1 MVEGRDIGSA
11 VFPDATLK
19 VYLTASVEERARR
32 RAAEVGAD
40 DLGDMERRIR
50 ERDAIDSN
58 REHDP
63 LTIADGAHVIDSSE
77 LGRKRG

>member
-1 MVEGRDIGSA
+1 
-11 VFPDATLK
+11 

-32 RAAEVGAD
+32 RAVEVGAD
-40 DLGDMERRIR
+40 DLEDMERRIR

-63 LTIADGAHVIDSSE
+63 LTIADGAHVIDSSGLDVDEVIGAIVALWKE
-77 LGRKRG
+77 LQS